1 MSFIPKTELSQTALH
16 ILPTG
21 TVIAFS
27 GIYCP
32 IGWKF
37 CNGEELIVNDYFE
50 LFNVIGHRYG
60 GSGTRFKLPNLNGR
74 VIVGQDKDKEI
85 LTGDYNNILA
95 SFGGEITHL
104 LTEAEMP
111 SHRHHSFYVNW
122 VKGAGSDPDYYSG
135 LNETNSHGFNTT
147 SATGG
152 STSHNNMQPY
162 LILNY
167 IIKTDSSNWQET
179 NIVTY
184 TPINYSSP
192 IGTILPYSSSIIP
205 NGWLLCDGTS
215 YIKSNY
221 PELSTLLED
230 IWGGDPTNFNV
241 PDLRGRTLVGID
253 GGAGRITTNNLL
265 ANVGGEEKHTLTIN
279 ELAKHSHFMFS
290 DEGSG
295 NDGGNSNLTQQSSV
309 AKQCNTSYNEK
320 YAMAAGTVSATLGVT
335 SDVGGDQNHNN
346 LQPYAVVNFI
356 IKALNDSETNNYI
369 FLSNSGTITSASTYF
384 IDATS
389 GHRNITLSSSYPDK
403 TKITLRK
410 IDSSINTVTIVD
422 QGILTIELAT
432 TYILSGSQP
441 VTMMK
446 TTNGWFITQL

>member
-27 GIYCP
+27 GISCP

-74 VIVGQDKDKEI
+74 VIVGQDKDKET
-85 LTGDYNNILA
+85 LTGDYNNLLA
-95 SFGGEITHL
+95 SFGGELTHL

-111 SHRHHSFYVNW
+111 EHRHRLYFVFNT
-122 VKGAGSDPDYYSG
+122 KGAGGNPTHYDFLDQSNSVGYS
-135 LNETNSHGFNTT
+135 T
-147 SATGG
+147 SSVAGG
-152 STSHNNMQPY
+152 SNSHNNMQPY

-167 IIKTDSSNWQET
+167 IIKTNSSNWQET

-221 PELSTLLED
+221 PELSTLLGD

-265 ANVGGEEKHTLTIN
+265 ANVGGEEKHTLTTDEIPS
-279 ELAKHSHFMFS
+279 HSHPNTTPQPLADS
-290 DEGSG
+290 NSG
-295 NDGGNSNLTQQSSV
+295 GDTHNYGNLGNSGS
-309 AKQCNTSYNEK
+309 
-320 YAMAAGTVSATLGVT
+320 
-335 SDVGGDQNHNN
+335 VGGDLPHNN
-346 LQPYAVVNFI
+346 MQPYAVVNFI
-356 IKALNDSETNNYI
+356 IKASNDSEVNPYV
-369 FLSNSGTITSASTYF
+369 FLTDSATITSASTYF
-384 IDATS
+384 IDAMT
-389 GHRNITLSSSYPDK
+389 GHKTITLSSSFPDK
-403 TKITLRK
+403 SKITLRK
-410 IDSSINTVTIVD
+410 IDSSINTVTIID
-422 QGILTIELAT
+422 QGVLTIELSNN
-432 TYILSGSQP
+432 YILSGSQP
-441 VTMMK
+441 ITIIK
-446 TTNGWFITQL
+446 TTSGWLISQL